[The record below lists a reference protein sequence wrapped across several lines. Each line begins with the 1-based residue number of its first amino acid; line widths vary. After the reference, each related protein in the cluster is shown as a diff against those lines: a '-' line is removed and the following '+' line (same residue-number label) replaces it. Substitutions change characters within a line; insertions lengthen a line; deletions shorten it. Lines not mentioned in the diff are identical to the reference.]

1 MCGRFTLKYP
11 VQEVLSAFGIGKT
24 DIEYTPS
31 YNVAPQQD
39 IIGVVDDQGELGLE
53 QFRWGLIPFWAK
65 DEKIGYKMI
74 NARGETIAEKASFR
88 TSFKSKRCLVA
99 ADGFYEWKKVG
110 NSKVPF
116 YFTLANRKVFGFAGL
131 WDQWNSPDGK
141 AIKTCTIV
149 TTNPNPLLKQV
160 HDRMP
165 VIIEKKDEKKWLG
178 QETDIDE
185 LQALIKPYPEKLM
198 KKSQVT
204 EFVNSVKNNSP
215 KCIEAQQTLF

>member
-1 MCGRFTLKYP
+1 MKIIKFFTAICIFFLFNTSSSFSLI
-11 VQEVLSAFGIGKT
+11 EVDITRGNLNPLPIAVSPLSQNN
-24 DIEYTPS
+24 E
-31 YNVAPQQD
+31 
-39 IIGVVDDQGELGLE
+39 
-53 QFRWGLIPFWAK
+53 
-65 DEKIGYKMI
+65 
-74 NARGETIAEKASFR
+74 
-88 TSFKSKRCLVA
+88 SKKNL
-99 ADGFYEWKKVG
+99 F
-110 NSKVPF
+110 PF

>member
-1 MCGRFTLKYP
+1 MKYP